1 MQWNFSCAALNRK
14 NRFDFVEGTKVSAT
28 SASVDHAS
36 VVFRGI
42 GNESSD
48 PA

>member
-14 NRFDFVEGTKVSAT
+14 NRFDIVEIIKFVRVPRAK
-28 SASVDHAS
+28 HAA
-36 VVFRGI
+36 VLFEVLGD
-42 GNESSD
+42 ESSD